1 MQPILNFSSH
11 MFYYFVAFI
20 IFGVFISVNL
30 IVSGIADH
38 VDSYLWSMTEV
49 QKPDSETQ
57 NGGKIVADT
66 ELDKKCCQKMSAFVS
81 GRKFGCITFWLCVV
95 FVLSLTVEHYQ
106 SPQSINMALSIINL
120 VFVILLVVETV
131 LRVVAEGKSFFKSKW
146 NWFDLIVSILAII
159 GKQGSPSQ
167 LAKSNDNFVH
177 RTSDD

>member
-1 MQPILNFSSH
+1 MQPILNFSPY

-38 VDSYLWSMTEV
+38 VDGYLWSIKEV
-49 QKPDSETQ
+49 QKSNSETQ
-57 NGGKIVADT
+57 NGGTIVPDAAPP
-66 ELDKKCCQKMSAFVS
+66 KKCCQKMSNFVRS
-81 GRKFGCITFWLCVV
+81 RKFGCITFWLCVV

-106 SPQSINMALSIINL
+106 SPQYVHMTVSIINL

-159 GKQGSPSQ
+159 GKPKTVESIGQMS
-167 LAKSNDNFVH
+167 V
-177 RTSDD
+177 